1 MNNRPI
7 GIFDSGLGGLTCID
21 PLVKALPNENILYF
35 GDTARTPYGSK
46 SPQTI
51 CEFSLQIA
59 EFLVQN
65 GAKMLVIACNT
76 ITSVALD
83 ALKQHYPQI
92 PILGIIEPAAQN
104 IAEICTQD
112 NSIGI
117 IGTKATIQSKAYE
130 KAIEKHQSAFNLH
143 PLACPAF
150 VPLIEEG
157 IVQNEIM
164 DLTVHYYLDDF
175 IRYHKIDTLVLGC
188 THYPLIQD
196 NILRQFPPLHIINPS
211 ETIVAAIKSELEKK
225 DLLATKAEGESTF
238 YASDLSENFVNMIS
252 RIGLNKN
259 FNIALRKF

>member
-1 MNNRPI
+1 
-7 GIFDSGLGGLTCID
+7 
-21 PLVKALPNENILYF
+21 
-35 GDTARTPYGSK
+35 
-46 SPQTI
+46 
-51 CEFSLQIA
+51 
-59 EFLVQN
+59 VQN

-83 ALKQHYPQI
+83 VLKQHYPKI
-92 PILGIIEPAAQN
+92 SILGIIEPAAQS
-104 IAEICTQD
+104 IAENCTQR

-130 KAIEKHQSAFNLH
+130 KAIEKYQSAFDLH
-143 PLACPAF
+143 TLACPAF

-196 NILRQFPPLHIINPS
+196 NILRPFPSLNIINPS
-211 ETIVAAIKSELEKK
+211 ETIVAAIKSELEEKG
-225 DLLATKAEGESTF
+225 LLADKAEGESTF
-238 YASDLSENFVNMIS
+238 FASDLSENFVNMIS